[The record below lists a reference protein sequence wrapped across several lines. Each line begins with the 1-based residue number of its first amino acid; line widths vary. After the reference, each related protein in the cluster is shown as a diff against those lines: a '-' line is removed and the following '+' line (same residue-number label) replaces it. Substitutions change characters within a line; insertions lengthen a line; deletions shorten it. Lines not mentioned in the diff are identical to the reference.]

1 MNLYQKKFIIIKKI
15 LLIKILKKIIEKT
28 LNNDKEIIE
37 NKYTI

>member
-1 MNLYQKKFIIIKKI
+1 MNLYQKKLIIIKKI